1 MKTLNYKIAREHLSE
16 NGRMKLQEVAAQI
29 LRMLEHD
36 VCAFDYVLPDGWRC
50 IVKVID
56 NTPIVADNP
65 SYMEL
70 LYLDVQS
77 NRGGGTYAEAK
88 MNSMEKIK
96 IFASASR
103 PAKTGGELQFALVE
117 AKVKEDEIHYIDY
130 GRLETVSNS
139 TWNWMRDQGVA
150 PWYGGI
156 TVPYECLVS
165 MPAGGGCNHGEIHY
179 EMKKKTGMIRIAFSG
194 ASQEQDLFFALSVLR
209 IMTEKADDIFST
221 AQAWFNLRGL
231 EEIPAIKMWLQLLG
245 IKEA

>member
-16 NGRMKLQEVAAQI
+16 NGRMKLQEAAAQI

-56 NTPIVADNP
+56 NTPFVADNP

-88 MNSMEKIK
+88 MNSMEQYTEFSSATQPIGVVRLMDLAVTDGEQCDT
-96 IFASASR
+96 FQPVASVD
-103 PAKTGGELQFALVE
+103 ALS
-117 AKVKEDEIHYIDY
+117 DE
-130 GRLETVSNS
+130 
-139 TWNWMRDQGVA
+139 TWEWLRDKGIA
-150 PWYGGI
+150 PCYGGI
-156 TVPYECLVS
+156 TIPYECLVS

-179 EMKKKTGMIRIAFSG
+179 EMKKKTGIIRIAFSG

-209 IMTEKADDIFST
+209 MMIEKADDIFST